1 MRSPIFVSIY
11 AFVVV
16 FGFLGGVCLV
26 FRMLGRIFGA
36 KRPERRRDPTPEW
49 QAATHDQSA
58 DGARPLPNFV
68 PPPTPV
74 TEQEYWQAEQ
84 YHFEHGLPA
93 PLPPP
98 RRERDEW

>member
-1 MRSPIFVSIY
+1 MHSPLFVSIY

-36 KRPERRRDPTPEW
+36 KRPEPRCHPTPEW
-49 QAATHDQSA
+49 RAATDDRSA
-58 DGARPLPNFV
+58 DHARRLPNFV
-68 PPPTPV
+68 PLPAPTS
-74 TEQEYWQAEQ
+74 EQEYWRAEQ
-84 YHFEHGLPA
+84 YHFDHGLPA

-98 RRERDEW
+98 RQDRDEW